1 MMVLNPHLNGLLR
14 TMNRVFSKI
23 VFFLDRDDIKRTY
36 YLIALFIFIGL
47 IEVMG
52 VLSIMPFVGMIT
64 DPLYFG
70 NNDLSMAVKNHLQI
84 DDKFL
89 TLIFGVSFVIL
100 FILCSFLNALT
111 IWMNTRF
118 SAVLGKK
125 ISSRLFDHYLGQSY
139 KFFVKSDTA
148 TLSKNVIQ
156 LSVSLAESIFIPA
169 LQILTRAIVLLFV
182 SFLLITVSPIAF
194 IGSVLLVGSIYLL
207 IFRKIKFRLKKYG
220 IERLESNDLLFKST
234 ADCLNSI
241 KDVKFYN
248 IESYFSKNFSCSQE
262 KFLDLT
268 AKNIILSTLP
278 RYIIEIFAFGSIFTL
293 ILVLQYQKD
302 DFSNYLPTIALF
314 VLAAYRLLPSI
325 QQIFAF
331 TSSIRFNL
339 PALDLIYTDMNS
351 ADKQNFILK
360 TANQNADINFK
371 NVNFSYDD
379 SDFKLDNVNLEFKP
393 KSYTAIIGKS
403 GVGKTTIVDLL
414 LGLYAPSSGSITIS
428 NRLIDSNGKP
438 KIGYVSQNIAFINDS
453 IKNNILFGLSESEYD
468 ESKIMKVIDNAII
481 NDVVED
487 STDGIMTLIGEKG
500 SKFSGGQLQRIGVAR
515 SLYRNPK
522 VLIFDEATNALD
534 IETEKK
540 LFKSLRRNYPDMT
553 VICITHRIAT
563 MQLCEKI
570 LCVSQNSIEEI
581 YGSNNKNENINEI
594 VKKYNIYA

>member
-36 YLIALFIFIGL
+36 YLITLFIFIGL

-70 NNDLSMAVKNHLQI
+70 NNDLSMAVKNYLQI

-248 IESYFSKNFSCSQE
+248 IESYFSKNFSSSQE

-293 ILVLQYQKD
+293 ILVLQYQED

-360 TANQNADINFK
+360 ISNQNADISFK
-371 NVNFSYDD
+371 NVKFSYDD

-540 LFKSLRRNYPDMT
+540 LFKSLRINYPDMT

>member
-1 MMVLNPHLNGLLR
+1 
-14 TMNRVFSKI
+14 MNRVFSKI

-64 DPLYFG
+64 DPSYFG
-70 NNDLSMAVKNHLQI
+70 NNDLSMSVKNHLQI

-169 LQILTRAIVLLFV
+169 LQILTRVIVLLFV

-248 IESYFSKNFSCSQE
+248 IESYFSKNFSSSQE

-360 TANQNADINFK
+360 ISNQNADISFK

-453 IKNNILFGLSESEYD
+453 IKNNILFGLSESEYE

-540 LFKSLRRNYPDMT
+540 LFKSLRINYPDMT

>member
-14 TMNRVFSKI
+14 IMNRVFSKI

-64 DPLYFG
+64 DPTYFG

-248 IESYFSKNFSCSQE
+248 IESYFSKNFSSSQE

-331 TSSIRFNL
+331 ASSIRFNL
-339 PALDLIYTDMNS
+339 PALDLIYTDMS
-351 ADKQNFILK
+351 SDDKQNFILK
-360 TANQNADINFK
+360 TSNQNADINFK

-379 SDFKLDNVNLEFKP
+379 SDFKLDNINLEFKP

-428 NRLIDSNGKP
+428 NRLTDSNGKL

-453 IKNNILFGLSESEYD
+453 IKNNILFGISESEYN
-468 ESKIMKVIDNAII
+468 ESKIMKVIDHAII

-540 LFKSLRRNYPDMT
+540 LFKSLRKNYPDMT

-570 LCVSQNSIEEI
+570 LCVSKNSIEEI
-581 YGSNNKNENINEI
+581 YGSNNKNESINEI

>member
-64 DPLYFG
+64 DPSYFG

-248 IESYFSKNFSCSQE
+248 IESYFSENFSSSQE

-379 SDFKLDNVNLEFKP
+379 SDFKLDSINLEFKP

>member
-1 MMVLNPHLNGLLR
+1 
-14 TMNRVFSKI
+14 MNRVFSKI

-248 IESYFSKNFSCSQE
+248 IESYFSKNFSSSQE

-339 PALDLIYTDMNS
+339 PALDLIYTDMNC

-379 SDFKLDNVNLEFKP
+379 SDFKLDSINLEFKP

-540 LFKSLRRNYPDMT
+540 LFKSLRINYPDMT

>member
-1 MMVLNPHLNGLLR
+1 MMVLNQHLNGLLR
-14 TMNRVFSKI
+14 IMNRVFSKI
-23 VFFLDRDDIKRTY
+23 MFFLDRDDIKKTY

-64 DPLYFG
+64 DPSYFG
-70 NNDLSMAVKNHLQI
+70 NNDLSMSVKKYLQI

-100 FILCSFLNALT
+100 FILCSSLNALT

-148 TLSKNVIQ
+148 ALSKNVIQ

-194 IGSVLLVGSIYLL
+194 VGSVLLVGSIYLL
-207 IFRKIKFRLKKYG
+207 IFRNIKSRLKKYG
-220 IERLESNDLLFKST
+220 VERLEANDLLFKST

-248 IESYFSKNFSCSQE
+248 IESYFSKNFSSSQQ

-268 AKNIILSTLP
+268 AKNIIISTLP
-278 RYIIEIFAFGSIFTL
+278 RFIIEIFAFGTIFTL

-331 TSSIRFNL
+331 TSSIKFNL

-351 ADKQNFILK
+351 TDKQNFVLK
-360 TANQNADINFK
+360 TSNQNTDINFK

-379 SDFKLDNVNLEFKP
+379 SDFKLNNINLEFKP

-428 NRLIDSNGKP
+428 NRLVDSNGKL

-453 IKNNILFGLSESEYD
+453 IKNNILFGLSRNEYD
-468 ESKIMKVIDNAII
+468 ESKIMKVINNAII
-481 NDVVED
+481 KDIVED
-487 STDGIMTLIGEKG
+487 CNDGIMTLIGEKG
-500 SKFSGGQLQRIGVAR
+500 SKFSGGQLQRIGIAR

-540 LFKSLRRNYPDMT
+540 LFKSLRINYPDMT
-553 VICITHRIAT
+553 VICITHRVAT
-563 MQLCEKI
+563 MQLCDKI

>member
-1 MMVLNPHLNGLLR
+1 
-14 TMNRVFSKI
+14 MNRVFSKI

-182 SFLLITVSPIAF
+182 SFLLITVSPVAF

-248 IESYFSKNFSCSQE
+248 IESYFSKNFSSSQE

-379 SDFKLDNVNLEFKP
+379 SDFKLDSINLEFKP

>member
-1 MMVLNPHLNGLLR
+1 M
-14 TMNRVFSKI
+14 
-23 VFFLDRDDIKRTY
+23 
-36 YLIALFIFIGL
+36 
-47 IEVMG
+47 
-52 VLSIMPFVGMIT
+52 
-64 DPLYFG
+64 
-70 NNDLSMAVKNHLQI
+70 
-84 DDKFL
+84 
-89 TLIFGVSFVIL
+89 
-100 FILCSFLNALT
+100 
-111 IWMNTRF
+111 
-118 SAVLGKK
+118 
-125 ISSRLFDHYLGQSY
+125 
-139 KFFVKSDTA
+139 
-148 TLSKNVIQ
+148 
-156 LSVSLAESIFIPA
+156 
-169 LQILTRAIVLLFV
+169 
-182 SFLLITVSPIAF
+182 
-194 IGSVLLVGSIYLL
+194 
-207 IFRKIKFRLKKYG
+207 
-220 IERLESNDLLFKST
+220 ESNDLLFKST

-248 IESYFSKNFSCSQE
+248 IESYFSKNFTSSQE

-302 DFSNYLPTIALF
+302 DISNYLPTIALF

-360 TANQNADINFK
+360 TSNQNADINFK

-379 SDFKLDNVNLEFKP
+379 SDFILDSINLEFKP

-481 NDVVED
+481 NDVVEE

-500 SKFSGGQLQRIGVAR
+500 SKFSGGQLQRIGIAR

-540 LFKSLRRNYPDMT
+540 LFKSLRINYPDMT

>member
-182 SFLLITVSPIAF
+182 SFLLITVSPVAF

-248 IESYFSKNFSCSQE
+248 IESYFSKNFSSSQE

-379 SDFKLDNVNLEFKP
+379 SDFKLDSINLEFKP

>member
-14 TMNRVFSKI
+14 IMNRVFSKI

-64 DPLYFG
+64 DPSYFG
-70 NNDLSMAVKNHLQI
+70 NNDLSMAVKNYLQI

-248 IESYFSKNFSCSQE
+248 IESYFSKNFSSSQE

-379 SDFKLDNVNLEFKP
+379 SDFKLDSINLEFKP

>member
-1 MMVLNPHLNGLLR
+1 
-14 TMNRVFSKI
+14 MNRVFSKI

-64 DPLYFG
+64 DPSYFG
-70 NNDLSMAVKNHLQI
+70 NNDLSMAVKNYLQI

-248 IESYFSKNFSCSQE
+248 IESYFSKNFSSSQE

-293 ILVLQYQKD
+293 ILVLQYQED

-379 SDFKLDNVNLEFKP
+379 SDFKLDSINLEFKP

-500 SKFSGGQLQRIGVAR
+500 SKFSGGQLQRIGIAR

>member
-64 DPLYFG
+64 DPSYFG

-248 IESYFSKNFSCSQE
+248 IESYFSKNFSSSQE

-360 TANQNADINFK
+360 TSNQNADINFK

-379 SDFKLDNVNLEFKP
+379 SDFKLDSINLEFKP

>member
-36 YLIALFIFIGL
+36 YLITLFIFIGL

-64 DPLYFG
+64 DPSYFG
-70 NNDLSMAVKNHLQI
+70 NNELSMSVKNHLQI

-248 IESYFSKNFSCSQE
+248 IESYFSKNFSSSQE

-293 ILVLQYQKD
+293 ILVLQYQED

-379 SDFKLDNVNLEFKP
+379 SDFKLDSINLEFKP

-540 LFKSLRRNYPDMT
+540 LFKSLRINYPDMT

>member
-64 DPLYFG
+64 DPSYFG

-248 IESYFSKNFSCSQE
+248 IESYFSKNFSSSQE

-379 SDFKLDNVNLEFKP
+379 SDFKLDSINLEFKP

>member
-14 TMNRVFSKI
+14 IMNRVFSKI

-118 SAVLGKK
+118 SAVLSKK

-156 LSVSLAESIFIPA
+156 LSVSLAESIFIPF

-194 IGSVLLVGSIYLL
+194 IGSILLVGLIYLL

-248 IESYFSKNFSCSQE
+248 IESYFSKNFSSSQE

-339 PALDLIYTDMNS
+339 PALDLVYTDMNS
-351 ADKQNFILK
+351 ADKQNIILK
-360 TANQNADINFK
+360 TTNQNADINFK

-379 SDFKLDNVNLEFKP
+379 SEFKLDNINLEFKS

-414 LGLYAPSSGSITIS
+414 LGLYTPSSGSITIS

-487 STDGIMTLIGEKG
+487 STDGLMTLIGEKG
-500 SKFSGGQLQRIGVAR
+500 SRFSGGQLQRIGVAR

-540 LFKSLRRNYPDMT
+540 LFKSLRINYPDMT

>member
-248 IESYFSKNFSCSQE
+248 IESYFSKNFSSSQE

-293 ILVLQYQKD
+293 ILVLQYQED

-379 SDFKLDNVNLEFKP
+379 SDFKLDSINLEFKP

>member
-1 MMVLNPHLNGLLR
+1 MMVLNQHLNGFLR
-14 TMNRVFSKI
+14 IMNRAFSKI

-248 IESYFSKNFSCSQE
+248 IESYFSKNFSSSQE

-293 ILVLQYQKD
+293 ILVLQYQED

-360 TANQNADINFK
+360 ISNQNADISFK
-371 NVNFSYDD
+371 NVKFSYDD

-540 LFKSLRRNYPDMT
+540 LFKSLRINYPDMT

>member
-248 IESYFSKNFSCSQE
+248 IESYFSKNFSSSQE

-293 ILVLQYQKD
+293 ILVLQYQED

-379 SDFKLDNVNLEFKP
+379 SDFKLDSINLEFKP

-540 LFKSLRRNYPDMT
+540 LFKSLRINYPDMT

>member
-248 IESYFSKNFSCSQE
+248 IESYFSKNFSSSQE

-293 ILVLQYQKD
+293 ILMLQYQKD

-379 SDFKLDNVNLEFKP
+379 SDFKLDSINLEFKP

>member
-1 MMVLNPHLNGLLR
+1 MVLNPHLNGLLR
-14 TMNRVFSKI
+14 IMNRVFSKI

-64 DPLYFG
+64 DPTYFG

-248 IESYFSKNFSCSQE
+248 IESYFSKNFSSSQE

-331 TSSIRFNL
+331 ASSIRFNL
-339 PALDLIYTDMNS
+339 PALDLIYTDMS
-351 ADKQNFILK
+351 SDDKQNFILK
-360 TANQNADINFK
+360 TSNQNADINFK

-379 SDFKLDNVNLEFKP
+379 SDFKLDNINLEFKP

-428 NRLIDSNGKP
+428 NRLTDSNGKL

-453 IKNNILFGLSESEYD
+453 IKNNILFGISESEYN
-468 ESKIMKVIDNAII
+468 ESKIMKVIDHAII

-540 LFKSLRRNYPDMT
+540 LFKSLRKNYPDMT

-570 LCVSQNSIEEI
+570 LCVSKNSIEEI
-581 YGSNNKNENINEI
+581 YGSNNKNESINEI

>member
-64 DPLYFG
+64 DPSYFG

-248 IESYFSKNFSCSQE
+248 IESYFSKNFSSSQE

-278 RYIIEIFAFGSIFTL
+278 RYVIEIFAFGSIFTL

-360 TANQNADINFK
+360 TSNQNADINFK

-379 SDFKLDNVNLEFKP
+379 SDFKLDSINLEFKP

-540 LFKSLRRNYPDMT
+540 LFKSLRINYPDMT

>member
-1 MMVLNPHLNGLLR
+1 
-14 TMNRVFSKI
+14 MNRVFSKI

-248 IESYFSKNFSCSQE
+248 IESYFSKNFSSSQE

-293 ILVLQYQKD
+293 ILVLQYQED

-379 SDFKLDNVNLEFKP
+379 SDFKLDSINLEFKP

>member
-248 IESYFSKNFSCSQE
+248 IESYFSKNFSSSQE

-379 SDFKLDNVNLEFKP
+379 SDFKLDSINLEFKP

-540 LFKSLRRNYPDMT
+540 LFKSLRINYPDMT

>member
-1 MMVLNPHLNGLLR
+1 
-14 TMNRVFSKI
+14 MNRVFSKI

-64 DPLYFG
+64 DPSYFG
-70 NNDLSMAVKNHLQI
+70 NNDLSMAVKNYLQI

-248 IESYFSKNFSCSQE
+248 IESYFSKNFSSSQE

-293 ILVLQYQKD
+293 ILVLQYQED

-379 SDFKLDNVNLEFKP
+379 SDFKLDSINLEFKP

>member
-1 MMVLNPHLNGLLR
+1 
-14 TMNRVFSKI
+14 MNRVFSKI

-64 DPLYFG
+64 DPSYFG

-248 IESYFSKNFSCSQE
+248 IESYFSKNFSSSQE

-293 ILVLQYQKD
+293 ILVLQYQED

-379 SDFKLDNVNLEFKP
+379 SDFKLDGINLEFKP

-500 SKFSGGQLQRIGVAR
+500 AKFSGGQLQRIGIAR

-540 LFKSLRRNYPDMT
+540 LFKSLRINYPDMT

>member
-1 MMVLNPHLNGLLR
+1 
-14 TMNRVFSKI
+14 MNKVFSKI

-64 DPLYFG
+64 DPSYFG
-70 NNDLSMAVKNHLQI
+70 NNELSMAVKNHLQI

-248 IESYFSKNFSCSQE
+248 IESYFSKNFSSSQE

-293 ILVLQYQKD
+293 ILVLQYQED

-379 SDFKLDNVNLEFKP
+379 SDFKLDSINLEFKP

>member
-14 TMNRVFSKI
+14 IMNRVFSKI

-89 TLIFGVSFVIL
+89 TLIFGMSFVIL
-100 FILCSFLNALT
+100 FILCSFLNALM
-111 IWMNTRF
+111 IWINTRF
-118 SAVLGKK
+118 SAVLSKK

-148 TLSKNVIQ
+148 SLSKNVIQ

-248 IESYFSKNFSCSQE
+248 IESYFSKNFSSSQE

-360 TANQNADINFK
+360 TSNQNADINFK

-379 SDFKLDNVNLEFKP
+379 SDFKLDSINLEFKP

-540 LFKSLRRNYPDMT
+540 LFKSLRINYPDMT

-570 LCVSQNSIEEI
+570 LCVSKNSIEEI
-581 YGSNNKNENINEI
+581 YGSNNKNESINEI

>member
-1 MMVLNPHLNGLLR
+1 MMVLNQHLNGLLR
-14 TMNRVFSKI
+14 IMNRVFSKI

-64 DPLYFG
+64 DPSYFG
-70 NNDLSMAVKNHLQI
+70 NNELSMSVKNHLQI

-248 IESYFSKNFSCSQE
+248 IESYFSKNFSSSQE

-360 TANQNADINFK
+360 TSNQNADINFK

-379 SDFKLDNVNLEFKP
+379 SDFKLDSINLEFKP

-540 LFKSLRRNYPDMT
+540 LFKSLRINYPDMT

>member
-1 MMVLNPHLNGLLR
+1 MMVLNQHLNGLLKI
-14 TMNRVFSKI
+14 MNRVFSKI
-23 VFFLDRDDIKRTY
+23 VFFLDQDDIKRTY

-248 IESYFSKNFSCSQE
+248 IESYFSKNFSSSQE

-293 ILVLQYQKD
+293 ILVLQYQED

-379 SDFKLDNVNLEFKP
+379 SDFKLDSINLEFKP

>member
-14 TMNRVFSKI
+14 IMNSVFSKI

-64 DPLYFG
+64 DPTYFG

-194 IGSVLLVGSIYLL
+194 LGSVLLVGSIYLL

-248 IESYFSKNFSCSQE
+248 IESYFSKNFSSSQE

-360 TANQNADINFK
+360 TSNQNADINFK
-371 NVNFSYDD
+371 NVNFSYDN
-379 SDFKLDNVNLEFKP
+379 SDFKLNSINLEFMP

>member
-248 IESYFSKNFSCSQE
+248 IESYFSKNFSSSQE

-379 SDFKLDNVNLEFKP
+379 SDFKLDSINLEFKP

>member
-64 DPLYFG
+64 DPSYFG

-248 IESYFSKNFSCSQE
+248 IESYFSKNFSSSQE

-293 ILVLQYQKD
+293 ILVLQYQED

-379 SDFKLDNVNLEFKP
+379 SDFKLDSINLEFKP

>member
-1 MMVLNPHLNGLLR
+1 MMVLNQLLNGLLR
-14 TMNRVFSKI
+14 IMNRVFSKI

-248 IESYFSKNFSCSQE
+248 IESYFSKNFSSSQE

-379 SDFKLDNVNLEFKP
+379 SDFKLDSINLEFKP

>member
-36 YLIALFIFIGL
+36 YLITLFIFIGL

-64 DPLYFG
+64 DPSYFG

-248 IESYFSKNFSCSQE
+248 IESYFSKNFSSSQE

-293 ILVLQYQKD
+293 ILVLQYQED

-379 SDFKLDNVNLEFKP
+379 SDFKLDSINLEFKP

-453 IKNNILFGLSESEYD
+453 IKNNILFGISESEYN
-468 ESKIMKVIDNAII
+468 ESKIMKVIDHAII

-540 LFKSLRRNYPDMT
+540 LFKSLRINYPDMT

>member
-1 MMVLNPHLNGLLR
+1 
-14 TMNRVFSKI
+14 MNRVFSKI

-70 NNDLSMAVKNHLQI
+70 NNDLSMAVKNYLQI

-248 IESYFSKNFSCSQE
+248 IESYFSKNFSSSQE

-379 SDFKLDNVNLEFKP
+379 SDFKLDSINLEFKP

>member
-14 TMNRVFSKI
+14 IMNRVFSKI

-64 DPLYFG
+64 DPTYFG

-220 IERLESNDLLFKST
+220 KERLESNDLLFKST

-248 IESYFSKNFSCSQE
+248 IESYFSKNFSSSQE

-331 TSSIRFNL
+331 ASSIRFNL
-339 PALDLIYTDMNS
+339 PALDLIYTDMS
-351 ADKQNFILK
+351 SDDKQNFILK
-360 TANQNADINFK
+360 TSNQNADINFK

-379 SDFKLDNVNLEFKP
+379 SDFKLDNINLEFKP

-428 NRLIDSNGKP
+428 NRLTDSNGKL

-453 IKNNILFGLSESEYD
+453 IKNNILFGISESEYN
-468 ESKIMKVIDNAII
+468 ESKIMKVIDHAII

-540 LFKSLRRNYPDMT
+540 LFKSLRINYPDMT

>member
-64 DPLYFG
+64 DPSYFG

-248 IESYFSKNFSCSQE
+248 IESYFSKNFSSSQE

-293 ILVLQYQKD
+293 ILVLQYQED

-360 TANQNADINFK
+360 ISNQNADISFK

>member
-64 DPLYFG
+64 DPSYFG
-70 NNDLSMAVKNHLQI
+70 NNDLSMAVKNYLQI

-248 IESYFSKNFSCSQE
+248 IESYFSKNFSSSQE

-379 SDFKLDNVNLEFKP
+379 SDFKLDSINLEFKP